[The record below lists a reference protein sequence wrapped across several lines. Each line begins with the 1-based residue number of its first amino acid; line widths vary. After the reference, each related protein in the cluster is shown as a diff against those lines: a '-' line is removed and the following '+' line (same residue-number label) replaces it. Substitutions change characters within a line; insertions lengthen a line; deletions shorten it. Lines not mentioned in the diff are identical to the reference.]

1 MMNTMTM
8 RETTQI
14 PAARHAVAPQRAR
27 FGFGAGMRA
36 ARAALQWRLLLLWS
50 VLLLVP
56 TLAAALPMWQLL
68 SASLDQSVHAA
79 TLAAQLDGVA
89 LADLMLAQTRSGV
102 ALGNGAIVAL
112 ALTLLLSPLLSG
124 MSITAAR
131 SARAPG
137 FRALVA
143 GGVQEYPRLLRMLV
157 WAVVPLGLAAAA
169 ANMAVEA
176 AQRHAD
182 AAILSAD
189 AERATML
196 ALAAAGLLVLLAQ
209 ATLDAGRATLALDQR
224 RKSAV
229 LAWFA
234 GWKLLARRPLAT
246 LGVYL
251 AITVAGLA
259 VVALLAVARLNLPPL
274 GAGGFAGALALTQL
288 AVAGVAWLRSARL
301 FALMEAARAQHP

>member
-1 MMNTMTM
+1 MPMT
-8 RETTQI
+8 ETRAS
-14 PAARHAVAPQRAR
+14 PAVPRAAAPQPAR
-27 FGFGAGMRA
+27 FGFSAGMRA
-36 ARAALQWRLLLLWS
+36 ARAALQWRLLLLWV
-50 VLLLVP
+50 VLLLLP

-68 SASLDQSVHAA
+68 SAGLDQSVHSAA
-79 TLAAQLDGVA
+79 LAAQLDGVA
-89 LADLMLAQTRSGV
+89 LADLALALTRSGA

-131 SARAPG
+131 LVQAPG
-137 FRALVA
+137 FRVLVA
-143 GGVQEYPRLLRMLV
+143 GGLQEYPRLLRMLV

-169 ANMAVEA
+169 ANMAVKA

-189 AERATML
+189 ADRAEML
-196 ALAAAGLLVLLAQ
+196 AMIAAGLLVLLAQ
-209 ATLDAGRATLALDQR
+209 ATLDAGRATLARDQR

-229 LAWFA
+229 VAWFA
-234 GWKLLARRPLAT
+234 GWKLLARRPLST

-259 VVALLAVARLNLPPL
+259 LVALLAVARLNLPPL
-274 GAGGFAGALALTQL
+274 GVGGFAAALVLTQL
-288 AVAGVAWLRSARL
+288 AVAAVAWLRSARL
-301 FALMEAARAQHP
+301 FAMMAAARAQHP